1 MSRRRSGLDAV
12 MRIFPTEYRETHEA
26 EIMTTILDAE
36 EETGPSV
43 GIDDLVSLAV
53 AGSRIRLRSY
63 ATAVWRD
70 ELEQGVV
77 LGIRSY
83 LFFLAA
89 GVPMF
94 VVLISLRGVSLWGTS
109 GYEAGKRVLV
119 AAMLL
124 PWLAVFGLHLLG
136 RWRSAFLLA
145 MVSAAGVVAA
155 VGYEAV
161 VDPFGLGGGMRDA
174 IWVTLLGV
182 LLVGLGRRR
191 NLGPVRQP
199 ILWMV
204 LWLGATLG
212 LGFYIRNGYA
222 WEISG
227 LVITV
232 GGALLLVAVGMA
244 VAGKPRGLVAWALLL
259 VPGWLLSANL
269 IYTGASSGGFLVEIV
284 VWTTAAIVV
293 AFTCVW
299 VAIVVA
305 RRNRAFD

>member
-1 MSRRRSGLDAV
+1 MSRTRRGLDAV

-36 EETGPSV
+36 QEAGPSV
-43 GIDDLVSLAV
+43 GIGDLVSLAV

-63 ATAVWRD
+63 ATAAWRD
-70 ELEQGVV
+70 ELEQGVI

-94 VVLISLRGVSLWGTS
+94 VALISLRGISLWGGY

-124 PWLAVFGLHLLG
+124 PWLVVFGLHLIG
-136 RWRSAFLLA
+136 RWRSAFLVA
-145 MVSAAGVVAA
+145 MVSAAGVVAT

-182 LLVGLGRRR
+182 LLVGLGERR
-191 NLGPVRQP
+191 NLGPVRRP

-212 LGFYIRNGYA
+212 LGFYFRDGYV
-222 WEISG
+222 WEVSR
-227 LVITV
+227 LVTTV
-232 GGALLLVAVGMA
+232 GVALLLVAIGMA

-259 VPGWLLSANL
+259 VPGWLLSASL
-269 IYTGASSGGFLVEIV
+269 LYAGASAGVFLIEIV
-284 VWTTAAIVV
+284 VWTTAAIGV

-299 VAIVVA
+299 VAVVVA
-305 RRNRAFD
+305 RRSRAFD